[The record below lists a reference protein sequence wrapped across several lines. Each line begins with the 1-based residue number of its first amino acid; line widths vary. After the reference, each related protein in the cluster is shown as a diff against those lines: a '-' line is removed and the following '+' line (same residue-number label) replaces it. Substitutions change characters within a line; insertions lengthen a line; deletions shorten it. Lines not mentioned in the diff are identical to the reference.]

1 MHGHDWAGVPLLLSV
16 ARTAWLTA
24 GKLLMSCLLTLLWA
38 LDGAYAG
45 PDQHVWSAPARLDY
59 CQIDPGGTSIIPN
72 GRLLTPRGK
81 QILVEP
87 HPYGMRL
94 SADGK
99 TLITVNSGTAPFSF
113 SILQDPTGNPRHSTI
128 PDGVKT
134 KESVLNACFMGI
146 AIPTSGPT
154 GLFYAS
160 GGDDGTVMV
169 WNHQSKQR
177 IRTIDLNVEFRGR
190 SWADSYTGAMVLSTD
205 EQRLYVVDQ
214 MNFRVVALDT
224 THWRITDV
232 VPVGRYPF
240 GIARSA
246 DGKRIYV
253 ANVGMF
259 QYSAVEGF
267 DPERFAETGLRFP
280 PFAYLSRE
288 MEFGTVA
295 EGKRVPGLGDPNA
308 EEAVSIY
315 ALDLQRPDQ
324 GQVVAKIKTGV
335 LVGQPVEGIPAL
347 GGSAPNSIACSDQQ
361 IYVSNGNNDSI
372 TVIDS
377 ATLKIVQDIPLRLP
391 GPLGRYR
398 GIIPFGLTLAPD
410 GSRLYVAEAGI
421 NAVAV
426 IDTTANSVLGHIPV
440 GWFPSQVAVSPDQK
454 FLLVSNAKGF
464 GSGPNG
470 GPGVDL
476 GGRSGIGNLMRGTVS
491 IIPIPTPQ
499 QLVADTRQVLQNNV
513 HISTRP
519 SPAGAQTG
527 AESNPIPPYPGA
539 YQSPIRYTV
548 FIAKENRT
556 FDQVFGQLPNARA
569 EPSLADFGLGVTVQ
583 SGDRPG
589 DVLHDMNVM
598 PNHQRL
604 ARQFASS
611 DNFYCDSDHSADGH
625 RWLQGV
631 YPGVFCE
638 TSNAASYG
646 GRRRHLITSSA
657 PGRRGVV
664 GASAGLIPEDYLLVG
679 TLWDHWERGEVS
691 FFNFGLGFEMPA
703 VAEDG
708 GPEFKDTG
716 VRIASNYPLPAP
728 LMEHTSR
735 RFATYNTNIPDQY
748 RVDMFEQD
756 LKERWLSGQEPMP
769 RIITMSLPQD
779 HGAGERPEAGY
790 PYYASYMADNDLA
803 LARVVSL
810 LSRTPYWRE
819 MAIFVTED
827 DAQNGRDHI
836 DAHRSLCMVIS
847 PYAKKNYVSHVHTSI
862 PSIIKTIH
870 LIHGLP
876 FINLYDAM
884 ASDLSDCFQPVSDK
898 TPYTAVKIDP
908 RLFDP
913 EKAFDPLDE
922 EFDWSR
928 INDFPAMD
936 DPAVMR
942 KWMREDLERRKNVEK
957 EINRAPL
964 RP

>member
-1 MHGHDWAGVPLLLSV
+1 MDRACRGENP
-16 ARTAWLTA
+16 
-24 GKLLMSCLLTLLWA
+24 
-38 LDGAYAG
+38 
-45 PDQHVWSAPARLDY
+45 PVWNAPAMSQY
-59 CQIDPGGTSIIPN
+59 CQIEPAGTTILPN
-72 GRLLTPRGK
+72 GRLLTPRGR

-87 HPYGMRL
+87 HPYGMGL

-99 TLITVNSGTAPFSF
+99 TLITVNSGVAPFSF
-113 SILQDPTGNPRHSTI
+113 SILQDPTGTVQQRTI
-128 PDGVKT
+128 PEGVKT
-134 KESVLNACFMGI
+134 QEGILNACFMGI
-146 AIPTSGPT
+146 AIPSKVPT
-154 GLFYAS
+154 PLFYAS

-169 WNHQSKQR
+169 WNYQTRQR
-177 IRTIDLNVEFRGR
+177 EKTIDLNVEFRGR
-190 SWADSYTGAMVLSTD
+190 RWTDSYTGAMVLSTD
-205 EQRLYVVDQ
+205 QQRLYVVDQ

-224 THWRITDV
+224 TNWRIADV

-240 GIARSA
+240 GIARSP

-259 QYSAVEGF
+259 EYSAVEGF
-267 DPERFAETGLRFP
+267 DPQRVVETGLRFP
-280 PFAYLSRE
+280 PFAYRSRE
-288 MEFGTVA
+288 MEQGTVA

-315 ALDLQRPDQ
+315 AIDLQQPDR
-324 GQVVAKIKTGV
+324 GRVLAKIKTGV
-335 LVGQPVEGIPAL
+335 LVGQRVEGIPAL
-347 GGSAPNSIACSDQQ
+347 GGSAPNSIACNDQR

-372 TVIDS
+372 TVID
-377 ATLKIVQDIPLRLP
+377 AIRLKRLADIPLRLP
-391 GPLGRYR
+391 GLLDRYR
-398 GIIPFGLTLAPD
+398 GVIPFGLALAPAS
-410 GSRLYVAEAGI
+410 SRLYVAEAGI

-426 IDTTANSVLGHIPV
+426 IDTASRSVLGHIPV
-440 GWFPSQVAVSPDQK
+440 GWFPSQLAISPNQQW
-454 FLLVSNAKGF
+454 LLVSNAKGF

-491 IIPIPTPQ
+491 VFPIPTER
-499 QLVADTRQVLQNNV
+499 QLVVDTRQVLQNNV
-513 HISTRP
+513 HAGPSRP
-519 SPAGAQTG
+519 WQRDQAGG
-527 AESNPIPPYPGA
+527 KPNPIPPFIGA
-539 YQSPIRYTV
+539 YRSPIRYTV

-556 FDQVFGQLPNARA
+556 YDQVFGQLSDARG
-569 EPSLADFGLGVTVQ
+569 EPSLADFGIGVTVQ
-583 SGDRPG
+583 SSQRPADR
-589 DVLHDMNVM
+589 LHNVNVM

-604 ARQFASS
+604 ARQFAAI

-638 TSNAASYG
+638 TSTSASYG

-657 PGRRGVV
+657 PGRRGVT
-664 GASAGLIPEDYLLVG
+664 GASAGLIPEDYLEVG
-679 TLWDHWERGEVS
+679 TLWDHWARNGVS

-708 GPEFKDTG
+708 GSPFKDTG
-716 VRIASNYPLPAP
+716 IRIASNYPLPAP
-728 LMEHTSR
+728 LLAHTSR
-735 RFATYNTNIPDQY
+735 RFATFNTNIPDQY

-756 LKERWLSGQEPMP
+756 LQQRWLSGREPFP
-769 RIITMSLPQD
+769 RILTMSLPQD

-810 LSRTPYWRE
+810 LSKTPYWKE

-827 DAQNGRDHI
+827 DAQNGRDHV
-836 DAHRSLCMVIS
+836 DAHRSLCLLIS
-847 PYAKKNYVSHVHTSI
+847 PYARRGHVSHVHTSI
-862 PSIIKTIH
+862 PSIVKTIH
-870 LIHGLP
+870 LIQGLP

-884 ASDLSDCFQPVSDK
+884 ASDLSDCFQAEPDW
-898 TPYTAVKIDP
+898 TPYEAVKIDP

-922 EFDWSR
+922 EFDWSHV
-928 INDFPAMD
+928 NDFPALD
-936 DPAVMR
+936 DPEVMR
-942 KWMREDLERRKNVEK
+942 RWMREDLRRRQQKQP
-957 EINRAPL
+957 INTAPP